1 MSNAKAINILY
12 TRNQNGEV
20 TTDAAA
26 APVVRSE
33 ELRASGN
40 ALENL
45 TFNVMAGKV
54 GAPIRKAADNKK
66 LAEVLPGD
74 QLKNQRSALAFLLTI
89 PAGDIRDKWA
99 EYCNEQKRVT
109 PPTLQ
114 RLHKLCKPPKK
125 SEPRFDYKAKA
136 IEAAEHYA
144 AGNKAMAEQCLHDI
158 AVEAGII
165 KTDDEPNH

>member
-1 MSNAKAINILY
+1 MSNAKAINVLY
-12 TRNQNGEV
+12 TRNKNGETV
-20 TTDAAA
+20 ADAAA
-26 APVVRSE
+26 APIVRSE

-66 LAEVLPGD
+66 LTEVLPGD

-89 PAGDIRDKWA
+89 PAGDIRKAWD
-99 EYCNEQKRVT
+99 EYCNAQKRVT

-114 RLHKLCKPPKK
+114 RLHKLRKPPKK

-158 AVEAGII
+158 AVEAGLL
-165 KTDDEPNH
+165 TGGDEPAH